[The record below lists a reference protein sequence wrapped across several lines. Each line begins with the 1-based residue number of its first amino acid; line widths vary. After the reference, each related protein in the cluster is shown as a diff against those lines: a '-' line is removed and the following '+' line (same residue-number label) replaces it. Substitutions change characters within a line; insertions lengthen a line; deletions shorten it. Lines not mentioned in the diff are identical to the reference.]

1 MGSGLLCVSRSAGD
15 SCRRLWM
22 LRLVSHMA
30 TRTAS
35 RWKATGQGLFRVS
48 ALVGF
53 REHTRGERGGGGV
66 ALSVSQNASG
76 WMLKKGYAVNGVAH
90 TKHYEGVTAPCDV
103 GGKGCSYA

>member
-15 SCRRLWM
+15 SGRCLWM

-30 TRTAS
+30 TRAAP
-35 RWKATGQGLFRVS
+35 RWKVTGQGLFRVS

-53 REHTRGERGGGGV
+53 RECTRCARGGGGA
-66 ALSVSQNASG
+66 ALNVPQNASG

-90 TKHYEGVTAPCDV
+90 IKHYEGMTPPCDT
-103 GGKGCSYA
+103 GGKGCSYV